1 MAFHAQDE
9 QHMRKDAARPGSARR
24 RGRGRAAC
32 CGAERGEYPNPAS
45 HIQPD
50 LQSAKG
56 SSQCEG
62 KATLDTED
70 PLERWSLE
78 GTSFDVQS
86 ELTSH
91 FQSVWEEME
100 NERNLLREK
109 LSRLEKQELTLI
121 EERRNLQKQL
131 NDLSLNHRAA
141 QIELQRK
148 AEHLERT
155 EKNLQTLQE
164 NHQELQDAHRAM
176 GVEVDHLRED
186 VARMDDQLHRETTL
200 RKSLQEEKKTLM
212 AQVQN
217 LVVQL
222 ETTRLAV
229 DSTQRELVDVTDH
242 KVRLEGILR
251 DTKSAMQKV
260 TLEQQIEQKSHA
272 QRTAM
277 LEKVISDERA
287 ERRNLV
293 NETLEVNSQR
303 ADTLDCLR
311 RAQNE
316 ITEIKRQ
323 RLEYEEEIERQ
334 KVMIAAQEQRIA
346 EQLVTVDKY
355 HAVVASHEAEMRE
368 IQMLLECEREEA
380 ARKMA
385 ELQDAFAAAKKSLE
399 QRLDQHRFSYE
410 DLWALICLRED
421 EKSKEAERAK
431 RNSLEEQVRKL
442 NAQIEMVQ
450 EEATSNFKR
459 AERAETQVRQRD
471 TQIEDLHDDIS
482 KAMRERDEWKD
493 KLSRVLPDVEHCS
506 MGREDYQMQYER
518 IRHSTEVFEEV
529 RASLERQLTQAKM
542 EIQRLVAAMHR
553 QTMDASTQ
561 VQLALSDGQ
570 VQTDL
575 SYQYLEQ
582 AEHLQDDR
590 WRRDR
595 LDSLKRASNFVDDP
609 EEKRDFTVIMRTTA
623 PPVARL
629 EPETSASSEFPAPF
643 PRPPGAVFGAQPSD
657 SWPPVRP
664 PLATPSVSS
673 QKIQAM
679 RRSFPSAGSAGF
691 HVAQAPGLMP
701 SLNLVMKV
709 TSTHGKWYMQ
719 CMKLIW
725 AHYWGD
731 PPSPRPRTFA
741 SVVHWYT
748 TMSKGLKGKRLPLRY
763 NDFQKA
769 NFFGV
774 RALKRGTRVD
784 LEVSCCWLAVEV
796 ATFTNRAFDL
806 FDQGPQWGQAQ
817 LRASVPAAMPM
828 RKPAASAT
836 MAVSQ
841 PDEDQVQPL
850 LLWDIWL
857 HCKNPQPK
865 YLERGGYCHAQDAI
879 VYADG
884 GSWKVA
890 QVQFHVIGIA
900 PLSSPGSAKREDRL
914 ALLKHWLCFGWF
926 YCYSLVMRAKHGHI
940 QHTSIPIFCISA
952 EKRLRRRRFEYQ
964 IDDSYCIR
972 CAQLLGS
979 ASRRC
984 VVTFLSLPVTMPAF
998 EPRLAP
1004 LPNSFFVVPEDE
1016 NTASKLRRSASFSG
1030 YIPHKYADDAQKE
1043 ANLAAPEAL
1052 STSPST
1058 PHALGNR
1065 QILLSECSGDFVG
1078 CEEPD
1083 SQADND
1089 LEEPWL
1095 DTDDELEP
1103 GTLPLPLPLPP
1114 SQGMRFVLPHRPE
1127 HHRNPMAPVCAM
1139 PQVQLDQRGGFA
1151 MTLAPGAQANL
1162 GSSLPPRPES
1172 YQRQGPGGQAWDRQ
1186 CFDGRGYGATGR
1198 TFDSGT
1204 ELGPVEGHVVACA
1217 VKGRRSSTQA
1227 ESKKQ
1232 CHREVLQ
1239 AMKTGDLAL
1248 KKARA
1253 MMPAVNLQPRF
1264 SLSS

>member
-1 MAFHAQDE
+1 MLRLNAQASKALPPITQLEVFSDGEGWTVTERRRSNSHRPKRTGAAGSPRTEPALHWENGNAALETQPFAKTLLEPTPLMQIPTSLADVVKMAAAKAKANGGKLVQDQDVVEEDAGPPEAAEGTAGGGVEMDGSKKPSGQSMKGKTVTNWLNHTLGQATHKLDNGVVASAAAKQAQGLAHFGIDHAALERLGLDHQAADRVYRAMFVYSQGLHAVLQEAVGRAKNSWSALLVLWRAFQAVLEQAGQGDEHGSESLAALVQRGNEEEKERVEGQFRDQINALQSQVERLTRELRASKDELQRVKEDEMRMRNECEKYKTDFEATEKHYEVELKKRGDAEVKYLDQVRACEALEENLNKKEEENLDLKDRLYEELAANAKVRQENDILSGQNKVLDGQVQSLRQQVQEASIYKQRLEQQVGLLKQQMEQTMAKTSELQDQLDIEQEANKKLTEQISVEQRQCRRMERELEDE
-9 QHMRKDAARPGSARR
+9 QHMRK
-24 RGRGRAAC
+24 
-32 CGAERGEYPNPAS
+32 
-45 HIQPD
+45 
-50 LQSAKG
+50 
-56 SSQCEG
+56 
-62 KATLDTED
+62 
-70 PLERWSLE
+70 
-78 GTSFDVQS
+78 
-86 ELTSH
+86 
-91 FQSVWEEME
+91 EME

-431 RNSLEEQVRKL
+431 RNSLEEQVRKV

-629 EPETSASSEFPAPF
+629 GPETSASSEFPAPF

-691 HVAQAPGLMP
+691 HVAQ
-701 SLNLVMKV
+701 VK
-709 TSTHGKWYMQ
+709 
-719 CMKLIW
+719 
-725 AHYWGD
+725 
-731 PPSPRPRTFA
+731 
-741 SVVHWYT
+741 T
-748 TMSKGLKGKRLPLRY
+748 T
-763 NDFQKA
+763 
-769 NFFGV
+769 GV
-774 RALKRGTRVD
+774 
-784 LEVSCCWLAVEV
+784 
-796 ATFTNRAFDL
+796 
-806 FDQGPQWGQAQ
+806 
-817 LRASVPAAMPM
+817 AA
-828 RKPAASAT
+828 
-836 MAVSQ
+836 
-841 PDEDQVQPL
+841 
-850 LLWDIWL
+850 
-857 HCKNPQPK
+857 
-865 YLERGGYCHAQDAI
+865 
-879 VYADG
+879 
-884 GSWKVA
+884 
-890 QVQFHVIGIA
+890 
-900 PLSSPGSAKREDRL
+900 
-914 ALLKHWLCFGWF
+914 
-926 YCYSLVMRAKHGHI
+926 
-940 QHTSIPIFCISA
+940 
-952 EKRLRRRRFEYQ
+952 
-964 IDDSYCIR
+964 
-972 CAQLLGS
+972 
-979 ASRRC
+979 
-984 VVTFLSLPVTMPAF
+984 
-998 EPRLAP
+998 
-1004 LPNSFFVVPEDE
+1004 
-1016 NTASKLRRSASFSG
+1016 
-1030 YIPHKYADDAQKE
+1030 
-1043 ANLAAPEAL
+1043 
-1052 STSPST
+1052 
-1058 PHALGNR
+1058 
-1065 QILLSECSGDFVG
+1065 
-1078 CEEPD
+1078 
-1083 SQADND
+1083 
-1089 LEEPWL
+1089 
-1095 DTDDELEP
+1095 
-1103 GTLPLPLPLPP
+1103 
-1114 SQGMRFVLPHRPE
+1114 
-1127 HHRNPMAPVCAM
+1127 
-1139 PQVQLDQRGGFA
+1139 
-1151 MTLAPGAQANL
+1151 
-1162 GSSLPPRPES
+1162 
-1172 YQRQGPGGQAWDRQ
+1172 
-1186 CFDGRGYGATGR
+1186 
-1198 TFDSGT
+1198 
-1204 ELGPVEGHVVACA
+1204 
-1217 VKGRRSSTQA
+1217 
-1227 ESKKQ
+1227 
-1232 CHREVLQ
+1232 
-1239 AMKTGDLAL
+1239 
-1248 KKARA
+1248 
-1253 MMPAVNLQPRF
+1253 
-1264 SLSS
+1264 